1 MSILPLLFFILPLGL
16 DTLGVSISLGIK
28 SQRDEI
34 VTRKGLQIPSW
45 LNSAVLFSL
54 AETFMPLLGLAIGY
68 TTALVISNFMHI
80 VGPLILIG
88 VGLWELIEEGQ
99 EYFNKKKM
107 SGLNTCQYKAPSVEQ
122 FQWRHQ
128 LLLALSISLDELAI
142 GFSLGTIAVS
152 HLTVHPFVIC
162 MLIGIQ
168 GFLMTMIGITLG
180 RILRTRLRNLK
191 EWTEF
196 LSAFLLIGLGIWLLL
211 A

>member
-88 VGLWELIEEGQ
+88 VGLCEQLEEGQ
-99 EYFNKKKM
+99 DYFNKKKM
-107 SGLNTCQYKAPSVEQ
+107 SGLNT
-122 FQWRHQ
+122 FQ
-128 LLLALSISLDELAI
+128 
-142 GFSLGTIAVS
+142 
-152 HLTVHPFVIC
+152 
-162 MLIGIQ
+162 
-168 GFLMTMIGITLG
+168 
-180 RILRTRLRNLK
+180 
-191 EWTEF
+191 
-196 LSAFLLIGLGIWLLL
+196 
-211 A
+211 